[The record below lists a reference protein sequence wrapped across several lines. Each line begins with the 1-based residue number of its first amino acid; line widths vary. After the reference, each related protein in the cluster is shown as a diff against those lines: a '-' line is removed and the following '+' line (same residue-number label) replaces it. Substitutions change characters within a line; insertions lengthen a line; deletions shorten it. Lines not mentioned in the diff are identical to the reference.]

1 MHNQG
6 HSQVFDVKLVVHCT
20 TMLDLEL
27 TLEVTHKSLLLPQFH
42 SNAHKHNPSFFPCKQ
57 MR

>member
-1 MHNQG
+1 M
-6 HSQVFDVKLVVHCT
+6 FDVKLVVHCT

-27 TLEVTHKSLLLPQFH
+27 TLEVTHKSLFLHQFH
-42 SNAHKHNPSFFPCKQ
+42 SNAHKHNPSRFPCKQ